1 MPISDGRNKR
11 SASEPNTPAMDAL
24 MNAIYYL
31 GCRQRYDERIGKND
45 EFTMGGAAGVIA
57 YLEQTV
63 DISRP
68 IAAYM
73 DDVLQAVHAVQ
84 AEARTQMDGVLW

>member
-1 MPISDGRNKR
+1 MPISDGQKR
-11 SASEPNTPAMDAL
+11 SAPETNTPAMDAL

-45 EFTMGGAAGVIA
+45 EFTKGGAAGAIA
-57 YLEQTV
+57 YLEQTI
-63 DISRP
+63 DINRP

-73 DDVLQAVHAVQ
+73 GDVLDAVHAVQ
-84 AEARTQMDGVLW
+84 AEARTQVDGALW